1 MRLNVLFRDDSDNFN
16 VGNSTGNDS
25 IEVGFGTIQTI
36 SENNYERLR
45 NKPMINSVELVG
57 ALTARDLG
65 LGNVY
70 YDTTENWDAQ
80 QGLVTEEAAIYIYSD
95 YQIYEDE
102 AGNQTMIAGLKIGD
116 GSSYLIDMP
125 FVTDGMSS
133 TLIKHIADDVSHI
146 TAAEREF
153 WNNKVS
159 AYIDHISEELLVL
172 SKKTYEDE
180 NGNIQNV

>member
-1 MRLNVLFRDDSDNFN
+1 MRLNVLFRDNSNEFN
-16 VGNSTGNDS
+16 VASSADNDS
-25 IEVGFGTIQTI
+25 LDVGFGTIQRVTE
-36 SENNYERLR
+36 SDY
-45 NKPMINSVELVG
+45 
-57 ALTARDLG
+57 D
-65 LGNVY
+65 
-70 YDTTENWDAQ
+70 DTTENWDAQ

-102 AGNQTMIAGLKIGD
+102 AENQTVIAGLKIGD

-125 FVTDGMSS
+125 FVTDGMSE
-133 TLIKHIADDVSHI
+133 TLIKHLADDVVHI

-159 AYIDHISEELLVL
+159 AYIDHTNEELLVL

-180 NGNIQNV
+180 NGDIQNI